1 VTWGGPPFKAFA
13 VADPLLDDQLQAAL
27 AEPPARVRRVDL
39 ADGRWF
45 WLKRVERLQSQAPIS
60 SKKSDRSL

>member
-1 VTWGGPPFKAFA
+1 M
-13 VADPLLDDQLQAAL
+13 ADPLLDDQLQAAL

-39 ADGRWF
+39 ADGRRF
-45 WLKRVERLQSQAPIS
+45 RLKRVERLQSRAPIS